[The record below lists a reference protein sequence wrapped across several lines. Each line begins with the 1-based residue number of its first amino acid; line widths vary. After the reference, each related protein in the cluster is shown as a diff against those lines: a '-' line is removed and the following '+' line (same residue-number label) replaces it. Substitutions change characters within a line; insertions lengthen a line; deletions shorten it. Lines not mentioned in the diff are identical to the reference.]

1 MYSTAEEYNLSDTLH
16 MQFGTFRSIF
26 YKNPVQI
33 RAHSLND
40 YNVPEDSI
48 KLYFIGRNQTGL
60 ERELE
65 SHFTIQGGIMVQQDA
80 SSMLVVGWIAWG
92 LLIVFAFFLS
102 AFDAEAKRRTCFVRI
117 MNGASPTEILIF
129 NIGIELLAMT
139 GIVCIVTYITNSFVT
154 VEFGKQFWLMSILM
168 VFSSI
173 IPYIKL
179 TSMNYTVITQERL
192 TISRL
197 LNFGYIY
204 KTLLLCMTMAVFSL
218 TVSLGTD
225 FFRYLRVMQ
234 FAKEYEDYSIIKIE
248 TAEAS
253 LLGDID
259 VDEAVKY
266 MELTNLRIE
275 EIYRKYYD
283 SNHALLIEPYNIH
296 DNQGGIVYCNSN
308 ASDYINRLFGE
319 YREKMNA
326 DVCIFVPDGI
336 SETDPIIVN
345 AEKFAIPY
353 YSGMSWNPNI
363 KLIHYYK
370 RKTGFYLSAHEDSLL
385 TLIENPIVVYV
396 MRTPEEIG
404 VPIND
409 TQKIPIAGMAFQIDD
424 NMLNELQTRSDIRCE
439 IIPIGITIRQQF
451 NQIKRICGALAL
463 ICAVFI
469 MLNLFVSGFLIRME
483 YRLRAKEYC
492 IKTVL
497 GYTMLQKFGSFLT
510 MSVMSILVSVIIV
523 VILRNQLKI
532 SPILLGIICGGM
544 LLVDTMSIFVYA
556 VRTERSS
563 IVNCLK
569 GGAL

>member
-1 MYSTAEEYNLSDTLH
+1 
-16 MQFGTFRSIF
+16 
-26 YKNPVQI
+26 
-33 RAHSLND
+33 
-40 YNVPEDSI
+40 
-48 KLYFIGRNQTGL
+48 
-60 ERELE
+60 
-65 SHFTIQGGIMVQQDA
+65 
-80 SSMLVVGWIAWG
+80 
-92 LLIVFAFFLS
+92 
-102 AFDAEAKRRTCFVRI
+102 
-117 MNGASPTEILIF
+117 
-129 NIGIELLAMT
+129 
-139 GIVCIVTYITNSFVT
+139 
-154 VEFGKQFWLMSILM
+154 M

-179 TSMNYTVITQERL
+179 TSMSYTVITQERL

-259 VDEAVKY
+259 VDEAMKY

-353 YSGMSWNPNI
+353 YAGMSWNPNI
-363 KLIHYYK
+363 KLIHYHK
-370 RKTGFYLSAHEDSLL
+370 KETGFYLSAHEDSLL

-404 VPIND
+404 VPISD
-409 TQKIPIAGMAFQIDD
+409 AQKISVAGMAFQIDD

-439 IIPIGITIRQQF
+439 IIPIGITIQQQF
-451 NQIKRICGALAL
+451 NQIKRICSALAL

-510 MSVMSILVSVIIV
+510 MSVMSILVSVVIV

-532 SPILLGIICGGM
+532 SPILLGIICGDM

-569 GGAL
+569 GSAL